1 MDESLLR
8 ARLRNPPLHL
18 ETRLASR
25 QQTVAGYREGTRSI
39 QGAPT
44 LGKAI
49 HKFGDGTQEDL
60 QEDARIRRTE
70 QALRSPRQVSQRVS
84 EPEHLRYS
92 LGKQFVGRH
101 AVLVPTWPVSSPL
114 TCLRIQHK
122 DDCLDC
128 QKA

>member
-25 QQTVAGYREGTRSI
+25 QQTVVGYREGTRSI

-70 QALRSPRQVSQRVS
+70 QALRSPRQVSQRVP
-84 EPEHLRYS
+84 EPEHLRYLS
-92 LGKQFVGRH
+92 LANGYGCG
-101 AVLVPTWPVSSPL
+101 PP
-114 TCLRIQHK
+114 
-122 DDCLDC
+122 
-128 QKA
+128 